1 MITRNCIVIYQDA
14 PLITNLFNTPLH
26 PNLVVLSTAS
36 LLVRAGGGAVGARG
50 GQSVGSGGVEDEVVQ
65 RIVSLIDDWY
75 VSLVAGYGVALVV
88 SPQASAAEV
97 RAGTRVFKIP
107 TPLPMRIFARG
118 V

>member
-1 MITRNCIVIYQDA
+1 M
-14 PLITNLFNTPLH
+14 TPLFL
-26 PNLVVLSTAS
+26 PAVLRSRPSRIGTI
-36 LLVRAGGGAVGARG
+36 
-50 GQSVGSGGVEDEVVQ
+50 SGGFPLSFVGREV
-65 RIVSLIDDWY
+65 WA
-75 VSLVAGYGVALVV
+75 LVAPALPAAQAALVV